1 MHYILIEKKAR
12 EYLQKLPIKTRR
24 IIVGK
29 IQELSVN
36 PYPGSNKEKL
46 ECYNS
51 PVVYR
56 LHISRSYTVFY
67 LIDEEKEVVKIEK
80 IETIEKAHKTYSRR

>member
-1 MHYILIEKKAR
+1 MFTILIEKKTR

-24 IIVGK
+24 IIVEK
-29 IQELSVN
+29 IQELQLN
-36 PYPGSNKEKL
+36 PFSGGNREKL
-46 ECYNS
+46 EFQNP

-67 LIDEEKEVVKIEK
+67 LIEEEKQVVKIAK
-80 IETIEKAHKTYSRR
+80 VETIEKAHKTYSRK